1 MARYVC
7 HHCGTPTTNIT
18 PSADDRC
25 PKCGWHLHVC
35 SNCQFYDGVNCMLGE
50 PYALESAIRGNR
62 CPRFVFR
69 TVPAQETV
77 AEQEAPSE
85 PTPSTREMVAA
96 LPSEVQVKNIVAAVD
111 GSPHSARVVSFAAD
125 LARRYDATVYLVY
138 AHPPVPSYLGDEQF
152 WRVAG
157 KEVERGRELLR
168 PFFDVLQRAGIRVE
182 MEVLEGPAPRAILAV
197 AEAREANLIVIGSR
211 GLGAI
216 RGLLLGSV
224 SERVIRLAKCPVLVV
239 R

>member
-7 HHCGTPTTNIT
+7 HHCGFPTTNIN
-18 PSADDRC
+18 PSPNDRC
-25 PKCGWHLHVC
+25 PNCGWHLRVC
-35 SNCQFYDGVNCMLGE
+35 ANCQFFDGVNCMLGE
-50 PYALESAIRGNR
+50 PYALESAIRGHR

-69 TVPAQETV
+69 ALSESEEERKKET
-77 AEQEAPSE
+77 PK
-85 PTPSTREMVAA
+85 
-96 LPSEVQVKNIVAAVD
+96 SEVTTEQLAPLLSSPPKINAIIAAID

-125 LARRYDATVYLVY
+125 LARRYEATIYLVY

-152 WRVAG
+152 YRIAG
-157 KEVERGRELLR
+157 QEVERGRELLR
-168 PFFDVLQRAGIRVE
+168 PYADALARAGLQVE
-182 MEVLEGPAPRAILAV
+182 MEVLEGPPPRAILAV
-197 AEAREANLIVIGSR
+197 AETRNADLIIIGSR

-224 SERVIRLAKCPVLVV
+224 SERVVRMAKCPVLVV

>member
-1 MARYVC
+1 MTRYVC
-7 HHCGTPTTNIT
+7 HHCGFPTTNIT

-25 PKCGWHLHVC
+25 PNCGWHLHVC
-35 SNCQFYDGVNCMLGE
+35 ANCQFYDGVNCMLGE
-50 PYALESAIRGNR
+50 PYAMESAIRGNR

-69 TVPAQETV
+69 ALPE
-77 AEQEAPSE
+77 ESAPE
-85 PTPSTREMVAA
+85 EEKAAAKARPTPEEMAA
-96 LPSEVQVKNIVAAVD
+96 SLPTSVTVKTIVAAID
-111 GSPHSARVVSFAAD
+111 GSPHSARVVSYAAD
-125 LARRYDATVYLVY
+125 LARRYDATIFLVY

-157 KEVERGRELLR
+157 AEVERGRELLR
-168 PFFDVLQRAGIRVE
+168 PFVDVLQRAGLRVE

-197 AEAREANLIVIGSR
+197 AEAREADLIVIGSR

>member
-1 MARYVC
+1 MGQYVC
-7 HHCGTPTTNIT
+7 HHCGFTVTNIT

-25 PKCGWHLHVC
+25 PRCGWHLRVC
-35 SNCQFYDGVNCMLGE
+35 ANCQFYDGVNCMLGE

-69 TVPAQETV
+69 TLPEKKKGEEERA
-77 AEQEAPSE
+77 AEAPTASDK
-85 PTPSTREMVAA
+85 MAA
-96 LPSEVQVKNIVAAVD
+96 SLTTAVKIDRIVAAID

-125 LARRYDATVYLVY
+125 LARRYGATVYLVY

-152 WRVAG
+152 YRLAG
-157 KEVERGRELLR
+157 REVERGRDLLR
-168 PFFDVLQRAGIRVE
+168 PFAEVLERAGIRVE
-182 MEVLEGPAPRAILAV
+182 MEVLEGPPPRAILAV
-197 AEAREANLIVIGSR
+197 AETREADLIVIGSR

-224 SERVIRLAKCPVLVV
+224 SERVIRLAKCPVFVV